1 MKIYVNLQ
9 NPGDLT
15 VEHAGRKLDW
25 RAIKSVEQKEFDIF
39 KEINEY
45 WAHCGVDKQE
55 SIFNCFKNVHAVFSE
70 FLHAGVGFDDSELLR
85 RLRPL
90 IAALFEHHKQEDVYS
105 WYRHYSGI
113 GIPSN
118 IPSVYDESEGR
129 PGTRDQTYDRAD
141 YERLI
146 VLSVSIRCMIPIWG
160 EFIIRTEN
168 ILGNQLKEYW
178 ALSLLRDSD
187 VMNCSAMARLRRY
200 IEAMVARA
208 PIELGI
214 PLKVTSSENF
224 NDLLLGLTAV
234 RRLTR
239 GDLRTGQTSAN
250 LAAFIYGFLRMKLEG
265 ASNSIGEVKVK
276 TPVSS
281 TGDGEN
287 NLSDLEGFKIKQAV
301 PTGDTLIA
309 PEYLRINMDNVLD
322 GNPVNQSTFTEHVQI
337 PLIKLLNPRDDITSL
352 VKQAY
357 VQTRYLKSEVIE
369 DNQLL
374 LCGFLMSDYI
384 SVRAIPYMNK
394 SDVQRLIAFC
404 AATMWSY
411 GQKDLACLMIN
422 IQRVPILSGNIA
434 RAADV
439 RSRISKDLNEL
450 LKKQFPF
457 IRPGRGGKPQDSGA
471 VFNAIDQIVDMMKE
485 HDIHYNLPTSW
496 AKELGVTN
504 GAMYQV
510 PTNIR
515 NILGEFIL
523 RLNTRTPN
531 QPLY

>member
-45 WAHCGVDKQE
+45 WSHCDIEKQE
-55 SIFNCFKNVHAVFSE
+55 NIFKCFQNVHAVFSE
-70 FLHAGVGFDDSELLR
+70 FLHAGLGFDDSELLR
-85 RLRPL
+85 KLRPL
-90 IAALFEHHKQEDVYS
+90 IADLFEHHKQEDVYN

-118 IPSVYDESEGR
+118 IPVVYDESEGR

-168 ILGNQLKEYW
+168 SLDNQLKEYW
-178 ALSLLRDSD
+178 ALSLLRDSNI
-187 VMNCSAMARLRRY
+187 MQSSAMARLRRY

-208 PIELGI
+208 PIELGV
-214 PLKVTSSENF
+214 PLKVTSTENF

-309 PEYLRINMDNVLD
+309 PEYLRLNMENVLD
-322 GNPVNQSTFTEHVQI
+322 GNPSQHSSFEQYVET
-337 PLIKLLNPRDDITSL
+337 PLIKLLNPNQDISGL

-357 VQTRYLKSEVIE
+357 SQTRYLKSEVIE
-369 DNQLL
+369 DGQLL

-384 SVRAIPYMNK
+384 SVRSIPYMNK

-411 GQKDLACLMIN
+411 GQKDLACLIIN
-422 IQRVPILSGNIA
+422 IQRVPILSEKIA

-439 RSRISKDLNEL
+439 RSRINKDLNEL
-450 LKKQFPF
+450 LKKQFPY

-471 VFNAIDQIVDMMKE
+471 VFNAIEQIVDMLKDR
-485 HDIHYNLPTSW
+485 DIHFNLPNTW
-496 AKELGVTN
+496 ARELGVTN

-523 RLNTRTPN
+523 RLNTRSPG
-531 QPLY
+531 QALY